1 MCNRLILS
9 SASPWTHCTLHWVKH
24 FFNHS
29 LVIAHLPG
37 CGYTDSFCRRSKVK
51 PLKIPVKNVKT
62 QQMFYDIGVNST
74 ITAPMI
80 VLFSEWTCLVYGTK
94 KCINTDDARLEI
106 FLRKYKTDTTTS
118 CSRVPLQKIRRTE
131 LITRRWLTT
140 TEQTPPPENNDWK
153 PNDSGCKILRFE
165 STATLKIVLGMD
177 LAEDSFLKIPLNCL

>member
-1 MCNRLILS
+1 
-9 SASPWTHCTLHWVKH
+9 
-24 FFNHS
+24 
-29 LVIAHLPG
+29 
-37 CGYTDSFCRRSKVK
+37 
-51 PLKIPVKNVKT
+51 
-62 QQMFYDIGVNST
+62 MFYDIGVNPT

-153 PNDSGCKILRFE
+153 PNDSGCKILRCE

-177 LAEDSFLKIPLNCL
+177 LAEDSFFKISLNYLYSFLSLFFFSFSFILCI